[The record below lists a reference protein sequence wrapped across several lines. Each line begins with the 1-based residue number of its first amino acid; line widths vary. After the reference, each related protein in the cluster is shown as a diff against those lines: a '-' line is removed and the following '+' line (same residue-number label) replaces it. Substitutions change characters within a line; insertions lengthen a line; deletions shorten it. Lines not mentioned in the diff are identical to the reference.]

1 MFEESNK
8 ILADARRHRFTDTE
22 AELYSMPLVIPAEKH
37 KMAPPPC
44 RVVPMP
50 YSLNP
55 VKQYRKTRRR
65 K

>member
-1 MFEESNK
+1 MT
-8 ILADARRHRFTDTE
+8 DAE
-22 AELYSMPLVIPAEKH
+22 AEQYSMPLVIPAEKR

-44 RVVPMP
+44 RVVPIP

-55 VKQYRKTRRR
+55 GKQYHKERRR

>member
-1 MFEESNK
+1 MT
-8 ILADARRHRFTDTE
+8 DAE
-22 AELYSMPLVIPAEKH
+22 AELYSMPLVIHAEKR

-55 VKQYRKTRRR
+55 GKQYHKTLTKSSGTSDVDR
-65 K
+65 

>member
-1 MFEESNK
+1 MSDE
-8 ILADARRHRFTDTE
+8 E
-22 AELYSMPLVIPAEKH
+22 AEQYSMPLVIPAEKR
-37 KMAPPPC
+37 KMAPPPL

-55 VKQYRKTRRR
+55 GKQHHKTRRR

>member
-1 MFEESNK
+1 MEKEM
-8 ILADARRHRFTDTE
+8 FTDAE
-22 AELYSMPLVIPAEKH
+22 ADLYSMPLVIPAGKH

-44 RVVPMP
+44 RVVPMS

>member
-1 MFEESNK
+1 MT
-8 ILADARRHRFTDTE
+8 DAE
-22 AELYSMPLVIPAEKH
+22 AEQYSMPLVIPAEKR
-37 KMAPPPC
+37 KMTPPPC

-55 VKQYRKTRRR
+55 GKQYHKTRRG

>member
-1 MFEESNK
+1 MT
-8 ILADARRHRFTDTE
+8 DAE
-22 AELYSMPLVIPAEKH
+22 AEQYSLPRVIPAEKR

-44 RVVPMP
+44 RVKPVP

-55 VKQYRKTRRR
+55 GKQYRNTRRG